1 VYIDAVLNLVWAA
14 VCLTAFAWLI
24 AFEQRRRQASW
35 RAFTNRAMA
44 LTLALV
50 SLFPCVSASDDWVRL
65 QFLGANAKSHDSHD
79 SNVPHQSPAS
89 GDQSDK
95 KALGMLVRQLEALDS
110 VQVSV
115 ALALSL
121 VLCLFALALIET
133 HRSLDRLLPA
143 RAGRA
148 PPVTNP
154 RLIHV

>member
-1 VYIDAVLNLVWAA
+1 VYTDVILNLVWAA
-14 VCLTAFAWLI
+14 VCLAAFAWLI
-24 AFEQRRRQASW
+24 AFERRRRHASW
-35 RAFTNRAMA
+35 RAITNRAMA

-65 QFLGANAKSHDSHD
+65 QFLGASASSPAPG
-79 SNVPHQSPAS
+79 VPHQAPAS
-89 GDQSDK
+89 GDQPDK
-95 KALGMLVRQLEALDS
+95 KALGMLVRMLEALDS

-115 ALALSL
+115 ALALSI

-133 HRSLDRLLPA
+133 HQSLDRFLPA

-154 RLIHV
+154 RLIPV